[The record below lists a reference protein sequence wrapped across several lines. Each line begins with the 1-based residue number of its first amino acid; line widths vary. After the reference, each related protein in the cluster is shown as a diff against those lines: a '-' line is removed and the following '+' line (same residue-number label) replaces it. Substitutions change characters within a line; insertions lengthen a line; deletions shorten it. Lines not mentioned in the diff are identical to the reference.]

1 MPQYVIEREI
11 PKAGAMT
18 RSELRD
24 ASQKSCTVLTDL
36 GPKIQWIQ
44 SYVTN
49 DKLYCIYLAPNVEMI
64 QEHARLSGFPAHRV
78 EEVKTVISPTT
89 AE

>member
-11 PKAGAMT
+11 PQAGAMT
-18 RSELRD
+18 RGELRD
-24 ASQKSCTVLTDL
+24 ASQKSCAVLTGL

-49 DKLYCIYLAPNVEMI
+49 DKLYCIYLAPNVDMI
-64 QEHARLSGFPAHRV
+64 QEHARQSGFPAHRI
-78 EEVKTVISPTT
+78 EEVKTVISPTS